1 MKVIGGHKTL
11 IDLDRNGSL
20 TAAELA
26 MHLRQATTLSRAI
39 VSRLNV
45 NSKNKH

>member
-1 MKVIGGHKTL
+1 MKVIGGHRTL
-11 IDLDRNGSL
+11 LDFDRNGSL

-26 MHLRQATTLSRAI
+26 MHLRQATTLSRVI